1 MIVYYSDVTHK
12 KSNKFYPHKI
22 EIKTI
27 DDLKKAVSF
36 DYTGCEFKEFTRGN
50 ENFLS
55 TDCILLDVD
64 NDDSEAPEDW
74 VTVEMVKEYF
84 SNVEMYIH
92 YSTHHLIEKNGKAA
106 RPKFHLLFPIAKIED
121 GLTFQQLKKK
131 VSNYFPFF
139 DGNAMDNGRFFFGT
153 KPPQVEYIKGSIT
166 LDKFIAWADS
176 DYSSN
181 IEIGEG
187 HRNGYLC
194 SFGARVVKKIGYV
207 DEAYEAILKRNE
219 EVCKPPL
226 EEDEIKN
233 TIWKSLSGFN
243 HKLLKTPG
251 YIPPEEYKEID
262 WKSKLIRNEKT
273 HAIVNCTDNIILIL
287 NNDPLL
293 KNIVY
298 NELANDIEI
307 IGEVAWPN
315 RSRFWRDA
323 DDAQL
328 ICYINNKYTNFSK
341 DNYLNAVTK
350 VVDDRSY
357 HPIKDYFNKL
367 PEWDGVSR
375 VETFLVDY
383 FGAEDTPY
391 SRAIIRKILIAAYT
405 RIYSPGIKFDH
416 ILVLNGPQGVGKST
430 AVAKLGMAWY
440 SDSLNISDMNDKT
453 AAEKLQGYWIL
464 EIGELAGMKKAD
476 IDKVKAFISR
486 QDDKYRASFGRRVN
500 SHPRQCIFFAT
511 TNAEEGFLRDVTGNR
526 RFWPIKT
533 PGTGKKK
540 AWELTADE
548 INQIWA
554 EVKVLASKGEKLYL
568 DNEELSKAAEGAT
581 MEAMEKDDRKGMVSD
596 YLETLLPEDWEKMDL
611 GERRSF
617 LSGDETL
624 VKKVGT
630 IKRTKVSNVE
640 IWAECFGKRP
650 EDLSG
655 QDSFKIAGIMATIP
669 GWRKSEQRIR
679 LKLYGQ
685 QRVYLKD
692 EECDKASK

>member
-22 EIKTI
+22 EVKTI
-27 DDLKKAVSF
+27 EDLKKAVSF

-55 TDCILLDVD
+55 TDCLLLDID
-64 NDDSEAPEDW
+64 NDDSDAPEDW
-74 VTVEMVKEYF
+74 VTIEMVKEYF

-106 RPKFHLLFPIAKIED
+106 RPKFHLLFPIGKIED

-153 KPPQVEYIKGSIT
+153 KPPQVDYIKGSIT

-176 DYSSN
+176 DSN
-181 IEIGEG
+181 PNLEIGEG

-207 DEAYEAILKRNE
+207 DEAYKAILDRNE

-233 TIWKSLSGFN
+233 TIWKSLESFN
-243 HKLLKTPG
+243 KKLLKTPG
-251 YIPPEEYKEID
+251 YIPPDKYKELD
-262 WKSKLIRNEKT
+262 WESKLIRNDKT
-273 HAIVNCTDNIILIL
+273 KAVSNCTNNLILIL
-287 NNDPLL
+287 ENDPLL
-293 KNIVY
+293 RNIVY

-307 IGEVAWPN
+307 VGEIAWPVK
-315 RSRFWRDA
+315 SRFWRDA

-328 ICYINNKYTNFSK
+328 ICYINDKYGNFTK
-341 DNYLNAVTK
+341 ENYVNAVTK

-357 HPIKDYFNKL
+357 HPIKQYLESL
-367 PEWDGVSR
+367 PEWDGTSR
-375 VETFLVDY
+375 VETFLIDY

-391 SRAIIRKILIAAYT
+391 SRAIIKKILVAAYM
-405 RIYSPGIKFDH
+405 RIYHPGIKFDY
-416 ILVLNGPQGVGKST
+416 IMVLNGPQGVGKST
-430 AVAKLGMAWY
+430 AIAKLGMDWY
-440 SDSLNISDMNDKT
+440 SDSLSVSDMNDKT

-511 TNAEEGFLRDVTGNR
+511 TNEQNGYLRDNTGNR

-533 PGTGKKK
+533 PGTGSKK
-540 AWELTADE
+540 AWELTSDE
-548 INQIWA
+548 VKQIWA
-554 EVKVLASKGEKLYL
+554 EVKVLAEKGESLFIDDKLIAEAAEEAAQEAMQHDEREGLVREYL
-568 DNEELSKAAEGAT
+568 D
-581 MEAMEKDDRKGMVSD
+581 
-596 YLETLLPEDWEKMDL
+596 TLLPENWYELDI
-611 GERRSF
+611 GERISF
-617 LSGDETL
+617 LGD
-624 VKKVGT
+624 KKHELHKEGT
-630 IKRTKVSNVE
+630 MRRTFVANIE
-640 IWAECFGKRP
+640 IWTECFGNRKEAFTGNDVGP
-650 EDLSG
+650 
-655 QDSFKIAGIMATIP
+655 IATIMNKMK
-669 GWRKSEQRIR
+669 GWTRTDERKSVPGYGRQRIY
-679 LKLYGQ
+679 K
-685 QRVYLKD
+685 VTK
-692 EECDKASK
+692 

>member
-22 EIKTI
+22 EVKTI
-27 DDLKKAVSF
+27 EDLKKAVSF

-55 TDCILLDVD
+55 TDCLLLDID
-64 NDDSEAPEDW
+64 NDDSDAPEDW
-74 VTVEMVKEYF
+74 VTIEMVKEYF

-106 RPKFHLLFPIAKIED
+106 RPKFHLLFPIGKIED
-121 GLTFQQLKKK
+121 GLAFQQLKKK

-153 KPPQVEYIKGSIT
+153 KPPQVDYIKGSIT

-176 DYSSN
+176 DSN
-181 IEIGEG
+181 PNLEIGEG

-207 DEAYEAILKRNE
+207 DEAYKAILDRNE

-233 TIWKSLSGFN
+233 TIWKSLESFN
-243 HKLLKTPG
+243 KKLLKTPG
-251 YIPPEEYKEID
+251 YIPPDKYKELD
-262 WKSKLIRNEKT
+262 WESKLIRNDKT
-273 HAIVNCTDNIILIL
+273 KAIANCTNNLILIL
-287 NNDPLL
+287 ENDPLL
-293 KNIVY
+293 RNIVY

-307 IGEVAWPN
+307 VGEIAWPVK
-315 RSRFWRDA
+315 SRFWRDA

-328 ICYINNKYTNFSK
+328 ICYINDKYGNFTK
-341 DNYLNAVTK
+341 ENYVNAVTK

-357 HPIKDYFNKL
+357 HPIKQYLESL
-367 PEWDGVSR
+367 PEWDGTSR
-375 VETFLVDY
+375 VETFLIDY

-391 SRAIIRKILIAAYT
+391 SRAIIKKILVAAYM
-405 RIYSPGIKFDH
+405 RIYHPGIKFDY
-416 ILVLNGPQGVGKST
+416 IMVLNGPQGVGKST
-430 AVAKLGMAWY
+430 AIAKLGMDWY
-440 SDSLNISDMNDKT
+440 SDSLSVSDMNDKT

-511 TNAEEGFLRDVTGNR
+511 TNEQNGYLRDNTGNR

-533 PGTGKKK
+533 PGTGSKK
-540 AWELTADE
+540 AWELTSDE
-548 INQIWA
+548 VKQIWA
-554 EVKVLASKGEKLYL
+554 EVKVLAEKGESLFIDDKLIAEAAEEAAQEAMQHDEREGLVREYL
-568 DNEELSKAAEGAT
+568 D
-581 MEAMEKDDRKGMVSD
+581 
-596 YLETLLPEDWEKMDL
+596 TLLPENWYELDI
-611 GERRSF
+611 GERISF
-617 LSGDETL
+617 LGD
-624 VKKVGT
+624 KKHELHKEGT
-630 IKRTKVSNVE
+630 MRRTFVTNIE
-640 IWAECFGKRP
+640 IWTECFGNRKEAFTGNDVGP
-650 EDLSG
+650 
-655 QDSFKIAGIMATIP
+655 IATIMNKMK
-669 GWRKSEQRIR
+669 GWTRTDERKSVPGYGRQRIY
-679 LKLYGQ
+679 K
-685 QRVYLKD
+685 VTK
-692 EECDKASK
+692 

>member
-22 EIKTI
+22 EVKTI
-27 DDLKKAVSF
+27 EDLKKAVSF

-55 TDCILLDVD
+55 TDCLLLDID
-64 NDDSEAPEDW
+64 NDDSDAPEDW
-74 VTVEMVKEYF
+74 VTIEMVKEYF

-106 RPKFHLLFPIAKIED
+106 RPKFHLLFPIGKIED

-153 KPPQVEYIKGSIT
+153 KPPQVDYIKGSIT

-176 DYSSN
+176 DSN
-181 IEIGEG
+181 PNLEIGEG

-207 DEAYEAILKRNE
+207 DEAYKAILDRNE

-233 TIWKSLSGFN
+233 TIWKSLESFN
-243 HKLLKTPG
+243 KKLLKTPG
-251 YIPPEEYKEID
+251 YIPPDKYKELD
-262 WKSKLIRNEKT
+262 WESKLIRNDKT
-273 HAIVNCTDNIILIL
+273 KAISNCTNNLILIL
-287 NNDPLL
+287 ENDHLL
-293 KNIVY
+293 RNIVY

-307 IGEVAWPN
+307 VGEIAWPVK
-315 RSRFWRDA
+315 SRFWRDA

-328 ICYINNKYTNFSK
+328 ICYINDKYGNFTK
-341 DNYLNAVTK
+341 ENYVNAVTK

-357 HPIKDYFNKL
+357 HPIKQYLESL
-367 PEWDGVSR
+367 PEWDGTSR
-375 VETFLVDY
+375 VETFLIDY

-391 SRAIIRKILIAAYT
+391 SRAIIKKILVAAYM
-405 RIYSPGIKFDH
+405 RIYHPGIKFDY
-416 ILVLNGPQGVGKST
+416 IMVLNGPQGVGKST
-430 AVAKLGMAWY
+430 AIAKLGMDWY
-440 SDSLNISDMNDKT
+440 SDSLSVSDMNDKT

-511 TNAEEGFLRDVTGNR
+511 TNEQNGYLRDNTGNR

-533 PGTGKKK
+533 PGTGTKK
-540 AWELTADE
+540 AWELASDE
-548 INQIWA
+548 VKQIWA
-554 EVKVLASKGEKLYL
+554 EVKVLAEKGESLFIDDKLIAEAAEEAAQEAMQHDEREGLVREYL
-568 DNEELSKAAEGAT
+568 D
-581 MEAMEKDDRKGMVSD
+581 
-596 YLETLLPEDWEKMDL
+596 TLLPENWYELDV
-611 GERRSF
+611 GERISF
-617 LSGDETL
+617 LGD
-624 VKKVGT
+624 KKHELHKEGT
-630 IKRTKVSNVE
+630 MRRTFVTNIE
-640 IWAECFGKRP
+640 IWTECFGNRKEAFTGNDVGP
-650 EDLSG
+650 
-655 QDSFKIAGIMATIP
+655 IATIMNKMK
-669 GWRKSEQRIR
+669 GWTRTDERKSVPGYGRQRIY
-679 LKLYGQ
+679 K
-685 QRVYLKD
+685 VTK
-692 EECDKASK
+692 

>member
-22 EIKTI
+22 EVKTI
-27 DDLKKAVSF
+27 EDLKKAVSF

-55 TDCILLDVD
+55 TDCLLLDVD
-64 NDDSEAPEDW
+64 NDDSDAPEDW
-74 VTVEMVKEYF
+74 VTIEMVKEYF

-106 RPKFHLLFPIAKIED
+106 RPKFHLLFPIGKIED

-153 KPPQVEYIKGSIT
+153 KPPQVDYIKGSLTI
-166 LDKFIAWADS
+166 DKFIAWADS
-176 DYSSN
+176 DSN
-181 IEIGEG
+181 PNLEIGEG

-207 DEAYEAILKRNE
+207 DEAYKAILDRNE

-233 TIWKSLSGFN
+233 TIWKSLESFN
-243 HKLLKTPG
+243 KKLLKTPG
-251 YIPPEEYKEID
+251 YIPPDKYKELD
-262 WKSKLIRNEKT
+262 WESKLIRNDKT
-273 HAIVNCTDNIILIL
+273 KAIANCTNNLILIL
-287 NNDPLL
+287 ENDPLL

-307 IGEVAWPN
+307 VGEIAWPVK
-315 RSRFWRDA
+315 SRFWRDA

-328 ICYINNKYTNFSK
+328 ICYINDKYGNFTK
-341 DNYLNAVTK
+341 ENYVNAVTK

-357 HPIKDYFNKL
+357 HPIKQYLESL
-367 PEWDGVSR
+367 PEWDGISR
-375 VETFLVDY
+375 VETFLIDY

-391 SRAIIRKILIAAYT
+391 SRAIIKKILVAAYM
-405 RIYSPGIKFDH
+405 RIYHPGIKFDY
-416 ILVLNGPQGVGKST
+416 IMVLNGPQGVGKST
-430 AVAKLGMAWY
+430 AIAKLGMDWY
-440 SDSLNISDMNDKT
+440 SDSLSVSDMNDKT

-511 TNAEEGFLRDVTGNR
+511 TNEQNGYLRDNTGNR

-533 PGTGKKK
+533 PGTGSKK

-548 INQIWA
+548 VQQIWA
-554 EVKVLASKGEKLYL
+554 EVKVLAEKGESLFIDDKLIAEAAEEAAQEAMQHDEREGLVREYL
-568 DNEELSKAAEGAT
+568 D
-581 MEAMEKDDRKGMVSD
+581 
-596 YLETLLPEDWEKMDL
+596 TLLPENWYEFDI
-611 GERRSF
+611 GERISF
-617 LSGDETL
+617 LGD
-624 VKKVGT
+624 KKHELHKEGT
-630 IKRTKVSNVE
+630 MKRTFVTNIE
-640 IWAECFGKRP
+640 IWAECFGNRKEAFTGNDVGP
-650 EDLSG
+650 
-655 QDSFKIAGIMATIP
+655 IATIMNKMK
-669 GWRKSEQRIR
+669 GWTRTDERKSVPGYGRQRIY
-679 LKLYGQ
+679 K
-685 QRVYLKD
+685 VTK
-692 EECDKASK
+692 

>member
-22 EIKTI
+22 EVKTI
-27 DDLKKAVSF
+27 EDLKKAVSF

-55 TDCILLDVD
+55 TDCLLLDID
-64 NDDSEAPEDW
+64 NDDSDAPEDW
-74 VTVEMVKEYF
+74 VTIEMVKEYF

-106 RPKFHLLFPIAKIED
+106 RPKFHLLFPIGKIED

-153 KPPQVEYIKGSIT
+153 KPPQVDYIKGSIT

-176 DYSSN
+176 DSN
-181 IEIGEG
+181 PNLEIGEG

-207 DEAYEAILKRNE
+207 DEAYKAILDRNE

-233 TIWKSLSGFN
+233 TIWKSLESFN
-243 HKLLKTPG
+243 KKLLKTPG
-251 YIPPEEYKEID
+251 YIPPDKYKELD
-262 WKSKLIRNEKT
+262 WESKLIRNDKT
-273 HAIVNCTDNIILIL
+273 KAVSNCTNNLILIL
-287 NNDPLL
+287 ENDPLL
-293 KNIVY
+293 RNIVY

-307 IGEVAWPN
+307 VGEIAWPVK
-315 RSRFWRDA
+315 SRFWRDA

-328 ICYINNKYTNFSK
+328 ICYINDKYGNFTK
-341 DNYLNAVTK
+341 ENYVNAVTK

-357 HPIKDYFNKL
+357 HPIKQYLESL
-367 PEWDGVSR
+367 PEWDGTSR
-375 VETFLVDY
+375 VETFLIDY

-391 SRAIIRKILIAAYT
+391 SRAIIKKILVAAYM
-405 RIYSPGIKFDH
+405 RIYHPGIKFDY
-416 ILVLNGPQGVGKST
+416 IMVLNGPQGVGKST
-430 AVAKLGMAWY
+430 AIAKLGMDWY
-440 SDSLNISDMNDKT
+440 SDSLSVSDMNDKT

-511 TNAEEGFLRDVTGNR
+511 TNEQNGYLRDNTGNR

-533 PGTGKKK
+533 PGTGSKK
-540 AWELTADE
+540 AWELTSDE
-548 INQIWA
+548 VKQIWA
-554 EVKVLASKGEKLYL
+554 EVKVLAEKGESLFIDDKLIAEAAEEAAQEAMQHDEREGLVREYL
-568 DNEELSKAAEGAT
+568 D
-581 MEAMEKDDRKGMVSD
+581 
-596 YLETLLPEDWEKMDL
+596 TLLPENWYELDI
-611 GERRSF
+611 GERISF
-617 LSGDETL
+617 LG
-624 VKKVGT
+624 VKKHELHKEGT
-630 IKRTKVSNVE
+630 MRRTFVTNIE
-640 IWAECFGKRP
+640 IWTECFGNRKEAFTGNDVGP
-650 EDLSG
+650 
-655 QDSFKIAGIMATIP
+655 IATIMNKMK
-669 GWRKSEQRIR
+669 GWTRTDERKSVPGYGRQRIY
-679 LKLYGQ
+679 K
-685 QRVYLKD
+685 VTK
-692 EECDKASK
+692 

>member
-22 EIKTI
+22 EVKTI
-27 DDLKKAVSF
+27 EDLKKAVSF

-55 TDCILLDVD
+55 TDCLLLDID
-64 NDDSEAPEDW
+64 NDDSDAPEDW
-74 VTVEMVKEYF
+74 VTIEMVKEYF

-106 RPKFHLLFPIAKIED
+106 RPKFHLLFPIGKIED

-153 KPPQVEYIKGSIT
+153 KPPQVDYIKGSIT

-176 DYSSN
+176 DSN
-181 IEIGEG
+181 PNLEIGEG

-207 DEAYEAILKRNE
+207 DEAYKAILDRNE

-233 TIWKSLSGFN
+233 TIWKSLESFN
-243 HKLLKTPG
+243 KKLLKTPG
-251 YIPPEEYKEID
+251 YIPPDKYKELD
-262 WKSKLIRNEKT
+262 WESKLIRNDKT
-273 HAIVNCTDNIILIL
+273 KAISNCTNNLILIL
-287 NNDPLL
+287 ENDPLL
-293 KNIVY
+293 RNIVY

-307 IGEVAWPN
+307 VGEIAWPVK
-315 RSRFWRDA
+315 SRFWRDA

-328 ICYINNKYTNFSK
+328 ICYINDKYGNFTK
-341 DNYLNAVTK
+341 ENYVNAVTK

-357 HPIKDYFNKL
+357 HPIKQYLESL
-367 PEWDGVSR
+367 PEWDGTSR
-375 VETFLVDY
+375 VETFLIDY

-391 SRAIIRKILIAAYT
+391 SRAIIKKILVAAYM
-405 RIYSPGIKFDH
+405 RIYHPGIKFDY
-416 ILVLNGPQGVGKST
+416 IMVLNGPQGVGKST
-430 AVAKLGMAWY
+430 AIAKLGMDWY
-440 SDSLNISDMNDKT
+440 SDSLSVSDMNDKT

-511 TNAEEGFLRDVTGNR
+511 TNEQNGYLRDNTGNR

-533 PGTGKKK
+533 PGTGSKK
-540 AWELTADE
+540 AWELTSDE
-548 INQIWA
+548 VKQIWA
-554 EVKVLASKGEKLYL
+554 EVKVLAEKGESLFIDDKLIAEAAEEAAQEAMQHDEREGLVREYL
-568 DNEELSKAAEGAT
+568 D
-581 MEAMEKDDRKGMVSD
+581 
-596 YLETLLPEDWEKMDL
+596 TLLPENWYELDI
-611 GERRSF
+611 GERISF
-617 LSGDETL
+617 LGD
-624 VKKVGT
+624 KKHEFHKEGT
-630 IKRTKVSNVE
+630 MKRTFVTNIE
-640 IWAECFGKRP
+640 IWTECFGNRKEAFTGNDVGP
-650 EDLSG
+650 
-655 QDSFKIAGIMATIP
+655 IATIMNKMK
-669 GWRKSEQRIR
+669 GWTRTDERKSVPGYGRQRIY
-679 LKLYGQ
+679 K
-685 QRVYLKD
+685 VTK
-692 EECDKASK
+692 

>member
-1 MIVYYSDVTHK
+1 MIVYYSGVTHK

-22 EIKTI
+22 EVKTI
-27 DDLKKAVSF
+27 KDLKKAVSF

-55 TDCILLDVD
+55 TDCLLLDVD
-64 NDDSEAPEDW
+64 NDDSDAPEDW
-74 VTVEMVKEYF
+74 VTIDMVKEYF

-139 DGNAMDNGRFFFGT
+139 DGNAIDNGRFFFGT
-153 KPPQVEYIKGSIT
+153 KPPQVDYIKGSIT

-176 DYSSN
+176 DSN
-181 IEIGEG
+181 PNLEIGEG

-194 SFGARVVKKIGYV
+194 SFGARVVKKIGYI

-233 TIWKSLSGFN
+233 TIWKSLESFN
-243 HKLLKTPG
+243 KKLLKTPG
-251 YIPPEEYKEID
+251 YIPPDQYKELD
-262 WKSKLIRNEKT
+262 WKSKLIRNDKT
-273 HAIVNCTDNIILIL
+273 KAIANCTDNLILIL

-307 IGEVAWPN
+307 IGDVAWPTK
-315 RSRFWRDA
+315 SRFWRDA

-328 ICYINNKYTNFSK
+328 ICYINNKYTNFTK
-341 DNYLNAVTK
+341 ENYLNAVTK

-357 HPIKDYFNKL
+357 HPIKQYLETL
-367 PEWDGVSR
+367 PEWDGIQR
-375 VETFLVDY
+375 VETFLIDY

-391 SRAIIRKILIAAYT
+391 SRAIIKKILVAAYM
-405 RIYSPGIKFDH
+405 RIYHPGIKFDY
-416 ILVLNGPQGVGKST
+416 IMVLNGPQGVGKST
-430 AVAKLGMAWY
+430 AIAKLGMDWY
-440 SDSLNISDMNDKT
+440 SDSLSVSDMNDKT

-511 TNAEEGFLRDVTGNR
+511 TNEQNGYLRDNTGNR

-533 PGTGKKK
+533 PGTGSKK
-540 AWELTADE
+540 AWELTSDE
-548 INQIWA
+548 VKQIWA
-554 EVKVLASKGEKLYL
+554 EVKVLAEKGESLFIDDKLIAEAAEEAAQEAMQHDEREGLVREYL
-568 DNEELSKAAEGAT
+568 D
-581 MEAMEKDDRKGMVSD
+581 
-596 YLETLLPEDWEKMDL
+596 TLLPENWYELDI
-611 GERRSF
+611 GERISF
-617 LSGDETL
+617 LGD
-624 VKKVGT
+624 KKHDLHKEGT
-630 IKRTKVSNVE
+630 MKRTFVTNIE
-640 IWAECFGKRP
+640 IWTECFGNRKEAFTGNDVGP
-650 EDLSG
+650 
-655 QDSFKIAGIMATIP
+655 IATIMNKMK
-669 GWRKSEQRIR
+669 GWTRTDERKSVPGYGRQRIY
-679 LKLYGQ
+679 K
-685 QRVYLKD
+685 VTK
-692 EECDKASK
+692 

>member
-22 EIKTI
+22 EVKTI
-27 DDLKKAVSF
+27 EDLKKAVSF

-55 TDCILLDVD
+55 TDCLLLDID
-64 NDDSEAPEDW
+64 NDDADAPEDW
-74 VTVEMVKEYF
+74 VTIEMVKEYF

-106 RPKFHLLFPIAKIED
+106 RPKFHLLFPIGKIED

-153 KPPQVEYIKGSIT
+153 KPPQVDYIKGSIT

-176 DYSSN
+176 DSN
-181 IEIGEG
+181 PNLEIGEG

-207 DEAYEAILKRNE
+207 DEAYKAILDRNE

-233 TIWKSLSGFN
+233 TIWKSLESFN
-243 HKLLKTPG
+243 KKLLKTPG
-251 YIPPEEYKEID
+251 YIPPDKYKELD
-262 WKSKLIRNEKT
+262 WESKLIRNDKT
-273 HAIVNCTDNIILIL
+273 KAVSNCTNNLILIL
-287 NNDPLL
+287 ENDPLL
-293 KNIVY
+293 RNIVY

-307 IGEVAWPN
+307 VGEIAWPVK
-315 RSRFWRDA
+315 SRFWRDA

-328 ICYINNKYTNFSK
+328 ICYINDKYGNFTK
-341 DNYLNAVTK
+341 ENYVNAVTK

-357 HPIKDYFNKL
+357 HPIKQYLESL
-367 PEWDGVSR
+367 PEWDGTSR
-375 VETFLVDY
+375 VETFLIDY

-391 SRAIIRKILIAAYT
+391 SRAIIKKILVAAYM
-405 RIYSPGIKFDH
+405 RIYHPGIKFDY
-416 ILVLNGPQGVGKST
+416 IMVLNGPQGVGKST
-430 AVAKLGMAWY
+430 AIAKLGMDWY
-440 SDSLNISDMNDKT
+440 SDSLSVSDMNDKT

-511 TNAEEGFLRDVTGNR
+511 TNEQNGYLRDNTGNR

-533 PGTGKKK
+533 PGTGSKK
-540 AWELTADE
+540 AWELTSDE
-548 INQIWA
+548 VKQIWA
-554 EVKVLASKGEKLYL
+554 EVKVLAEKGESLFIDDKLIAEAAEEAAQEAMQHDEREGLVREYL
-568 DNEELSKAAEGAT
+568 D
-581 MEAMEKDDRKGMVSD
+581 
-596 YLETLLPEDWEKMDL
+596 TLLPENWYELDI
-611 GERRSF
+611 GERISF
-617 LSGDETL
+617 LGD
-624 VKKVGT
+624 KKHELHKEGT
-630 IKRTKVSNVE
+630 MRRTFVTNIE
-640 IWAECFGKRP
+640 IWTECFGNRKEAFTGNDVGP
-650 EDLSG
+650 
-655 QDSFKIAGIMATIP
+655 IATIMNKMK
-669 GWRKSEQRIR
+669 GWTRTDERKSVPGYGRQRIY
-679 LKLYGQ
+679 K
-685 QRVYLKD
+685 VTK
-692 EECDKASK
+692 

>member
-22 EIKTI
+22 EVKTI
-27 DDLKKAVSF
+27 EDLKKAVSF

-55 TDCILLDVD
+55 TDCLLLDID
-64 NDDSEAPEDW
+64 NDDSDAPEDW
-74 VTVEMVKEYF
+74 VTIEMVKEYF

-106 RPKFHLLFPIAKIED
+106 RPKFHLLFPIGKIED

-153 KPPQVEYIKGSIT
+153 KPPQVDYIKGSIT

-176 DYSSN
+176 DSN
-181 IEIGEG
+181 PNLEIGEG

-207 DEAYEAILKRNE
+207 DEAYKAILDRNE

-233 TIWKSLSGFN
+233 TIWKSLESFN
-243 HKLLKTPG
+243 KKLLKTPG
-251 YIPPEEYKEID
+251 YIPPDKYKELD
-262 WKSKLIRNEKT
+262 WESKLIRNDKT
-273 HAIVNCTDNIILIL
+273 KAISNCTNNLILIL
-287 NNDPLL
+287 ENDPLL
-293 KNIVY
+293 RNIVY

-307 IGEVAWPN
+307 VGEIAWPVK
-315 RSRFWRDA
+315 SRFWRDA

-328 ICYINNKYTNFSK
+328 ICYINDKYGNFTK
-341 DNYLNAVTK
+341 ENYVNAVTK

-357 HPIKDYFNKL
+357 HPIKQYLESL
-367 PEWDGVSR
+367 PEWDGTSR
-375 VETFLVDY
+375 VETFLIDY

-391 SRAIIRKILIAAYT
+391 SRAIIKKILVAAYM
-405 RIYSPGIKFDH
+405 RIYHPGIKFDY
-416 ILVLNGPQGVGKST
+416 IMVLNGPQGVGKST
-430 AVAKLGMAWY
+430 AIAKLGMDWY
-440 SDSLNISDMNDKT
+440 SDSLSVSDMNDKT

-511 TNAEEGFLRDVTGNR
+511 TNEQNGYLRDNTGNR

-533 PGTGKKK
+533 PGSGSKK
-540 AWELTADE
+540 AWELTDDE
-548 INQIWA
+548 VKQIWA
-554 EVKVLASKGEKLYL
+554 EVKVIADKGENLYIDDELIASAAEEAAQEAMQHDEREGLVREYL
-568 DNEELSKAAEGAT
+568 D
-581 MEAMEKDDRKGMVSD
+581 
-596 YLETLLPEDWEKMDL
+596 TLLPENWYELDI
-611 GERRSF
+611 GERISF
-617 LSGDETL
+617 LGD
-624 VKKVGT
+624 KKHELHKEGT
-630 IKRTKVSNVE
+630 MKREFVTNIE
-640 IWAECFGKRP
+640 IWTECFGNRKEAFTGNDVGP
-650 EDLSG
+650 
-655 QDSFKIAGIMATIP
+655 ITAIMNKMKGWTRTDDRKVVP
-669 GWRKSEQRIR
+669 GYGRQRIY
-679 LKLYGQ
+679 K
-685 QRVYLKD
+685 VTK
-692 EECDKASK
+692 

>member
-22 EIKTI
+22 EVKTI
-27 DDLKKAVSF
+27 EDLKKAVSF

-55 TDCILLDVD
+55 TDCLLLDID
-64 NDDSEAPEDW
+64 NDDSDAPEDW
-74 VTVEMVKEYF
+74 VTIEMVKEYF

-106 RPKFHLLFPIAKIED
+106 RPKFHLLFPIGKIED

-153 KPPQVEYIKGSIT
+153 KPPQVDYIKGSIT

-176 DYSSN
+176 DSN
-181 IEIGEG
+181 PNLEIGEG

-194 SFGARVVKKIGYV
+194 SFGARVVKKIGYI
-207 DEAYEAILKRNE
+207 DEAYKAILDRNE

-233 TIWKSLSGFN
+233 TIWKSLESFN
-243 HKLLKTPG
+243 KKLLKTPG
-251 YIPPEEYKEID
+251 YIPPDKYKELD
-262 WKSKLIRNEKT
+262 WESKLIRNDKT
-273 HAIVNCTDNIILIL
+273 KAVSNCTNNLILIL
-287 NNDPLL
+287 ENDPLL
-293 KNIVY
+293 RNIVY

-307 IGEVAWPN
+307 VGEIAWPVK
-315 RSRFWRDA
+315 SRFWRDA

-328 ICYINNKYTNFSK
+328 ICYINDKYGNFTK
-341 DNYLNAVTK
+341 ENYVNAVTK

-357 HPIKDYFNKL
+357 HPIKQYLESL
-367 PEWDGVSR
+367 PEWDGTSR
-375 VETFLVDY
+375 VETFLIDY

-391 SRAIIRKILIAAYT
+391 SRAIIKKILVAAYM
-405 RIYSPGIKFDH
+405 RIYHPGIKFDY
-416 ILVLNGPQGVGKST
+416 IMVLNGPQGVGKST
-430 AVAKLGMAWY
+430 AIAKLGMDWY
-440 SDSLNISDMNDKT
+440 SDSLSVSDMNDKT

-511 TNAEEGFLRDVTGNR
+511 TNEQNGYLRDNTGNR

-533 PGTGKKK
+533 PGTGSKK
-540 AWELTADE
+540 AWELTSDE
-548 INQIWA
+548 VKQIWA
-554 EVKVLASKGEKLYL
+554 EVKVLAEKGESLFIDDKLIAEAAEEAAQEAMQHDEREGLVREYL
-568 DNEELSKAAEGAT
+568 D
-581 MEAMEKDDRKGMVSD
+581 
-596 YLETLLPEDWEKMDL
+596 TLLPENWYELDI
-611 GERRSF
+611 GERISF
-617 LSGDETL
+617 LGD
-624 VKKVGT
+624 KKHELHKEGT
-630 IKRTKVSNVE
+630 MRRTFVTNIE
-640 IWAECFGKRP
+640 IWTECFGNRKEAFTGNDVGP
-650 EDLSG
+650 
-655 QDSFKIAGIMATIP
+655 IATIMNKMK
-669 GWRKSEQRIR
+669 GWTRTDERKSVPGYGRQRIY
-679 LKLYGQ
+679 K
-685 QRVYLKD
+685 VTK
-692 EECDKASK
+692 

>member
-22 EIKTI
+22 EVKTI
-27 DDLKKAVSF
+27 EDLKKAVSF

-55 TDCILLDVD
+55 TDCLLLDID
-64 NDDSEAPEDW
+64 NDDSDAPEDW
-74 VTVEMVKEYF
+74 VTIEMVKEYF

-106 RPKFHLLFPIAKIED
+106 RPKFHLLFPIGKIED

-153 KPPQVEYIKGSIT
+153 KPPQVDYIKGSIT

-176 DYSSN
+176 DSN
-181 IEIGEG
+181 PNLEIGEG

-207 DEAYEAILKRNE
+207 DEAYKAILDRNE

-233 TIWKSLSGFN
+233 TIWKSLESFN
-243 HKLLKTPG
+243 KKLLKTPG
-251 YIPPEEYKEID
+251 YIPPDKYKELD
-262 WKSKLIRNEKT
+262 WESKLIRNDKT
-273 HAIVNCTDNIILIL
+273 KAVSNCTNNLILIL
-287 NNDPLL
+287 ENDPLL
-293 KNIVY
+293 RNIVY

-307 IGEVAWPN
+307 VGEIAWPVK
-315 RSRFWRDA
+315 SRFWRDA

-328 ICYINNKYTNFSK
+328 ICYINDKYGNFTK
-341 DNYLNAVTK
+341 ENYVNAVTK

-357 HPIKDYFNKL
+357 HPIKQYLESL
-367 PEWDGVSR
+367 PEWDGTSR
-375 VETFLVDY
+375 VETFLIDY

-391 SRAIIRKILIAAYT
+391 SRAIIKKILVAAYM
-405 RIYSPGIKFDH
+405 RIYHPGIKFDY
-416 ILVLNGPQGVGKST
+416 IMVLNGPQGVGKST
-430 AVAKLGMAWY
+430 AIAKLGMDWY
-440 SDSLNISDMNDKT
+440 SDSLSVSDMNDKT

-511 TNAEEGFLRDVTGNR
+511 TNEQNGYLRDNTGNR

-533 PGTGKKK
+533 PGTGSKK
-540 AWELTADE
+540 AWELTSDE
-548 INQIWA
+548 VKQIWA
-554 EVKVLASKGEKLYL
+554 EVKVLAEKGESLFIDDKLIAEAAEEAAQEAMQHDEREGLVREYL
-568 DNEELSKAAEGAT
+568 D
-581 MEAMEKDDRKGMVSD
+581 
-596 YLETLLPEDWEKMDL
+596 TLLPENWYELDI
-611 GERRSF
+611 GERISF
-617 LSGDETL
+617 LGD
-624 VKKVGT
+624 KKHELHKEGT
-630 IKRTKVSNVE
+630 TRRTFVTNIE
-640 IWAECFGKRP
+640 IWTECFGNRKEAFTGNDVGP
-650 EDLSG
+650 
-655 QDSFKIAGIMATIP
+655 IATIMNKMK
-669 GWRKSEQRIR
+669 GWTRTDERKSVPGYGRQRIY
-679 LKLYGQ
+679 K
-685 QRVYLKD
+685 VTK
-692 EECDKASK
+692 

>member
-22 EIKTI
+22 EVKTI
-27 DDLKKAVSF
+27 EDLKKAVSF

-55 TDCILLDVD
+55 TDCLLLDID
-64 NDDSEAPEDW
+64 NDDSDAPEDW
-74 VTVEMVKEYF
+74 VTIEMVKEYF

-106 RPKFHLLFPIAKIED
+106 RPKFHLLFPIGKIED

-153 KPPQVEYIKGSIT
+153 KPPQVDYIKGSIT

-176 DYSSN
+176 DSN
-181 IEIGEG
+181 PNLEIGEG

-207 DEAYEAILKRNE
+207 DEAYKAILDRNE

-226 EEDEIKN
+226 EEDEIKK
-233 TIWKSLSGFN
+233 TIWKSLESFN
-243 HKLLKTPG
+243 KKLLKTPG
-251 YIPPEEYKEID
+251 YIPPDKYKELD
-262 WKSKLIRNEKT
+262 WESKLIRNDKT
-273 HAIVNCTDNIILIL
+273 KAVSNCTNNLILIL
-287 NNDPLL
+287 ENDPLL
-293 KNIVY
+293 RNIVY

-307 IGEVAWPN
+307 VGEIAWPVK
-315 RSRFWRDA
+315 SRFWRDA

-328 ICYINNKYTNFSK
+328 ICYINDKYGNFTK
-341 DNYLNAVTK
+341 ENYVNAVTK

-357 HPIKDYFNKL
+357 HPIKQYLESL
-367 PEWDGVSR
+367 PEWDGTSR
-375 VETFLVDY
+375 VETFLIDY

-391 SRAIIRKILIAAYT
+391 SRAIIKKILVAAYM
-405 RIYSPGIKFDH
+405 RIYHPGIKFDY
-416 ILVLNGPQGVGKST
+416 IMVLNGPQGVGKST
-430 AVAKLGMAWY
+430 AIAKLGMDWY
-440 SDSLNISDMNDKT
+440 SDSLSVSDMNDKT

-511 TNAEEGFLRDVTGNR
+511 TNEQNGYLRDNTGNR

-533 PGTGKKK
+533 PGTGSKK
-540 AWELTADE
+540 AWELTSDE
-548 INQIWA
+548 VKQIWA
-554 EVKVLASKGEKLYL
+554 EVKVLAEKGESLFIDDKLIAEAAEEAAQEAMQHDEREGLVREYL
-568 DNEELSKAAEGAT
+568 D
-581 MEAMEKDDRKGMVSD
+581 
-596 YLETLLPEDWEKMDL
+596 TLLPENWYELDI
-611 GERRSF
+611 GERISF
-617 LSGDETL
+617 LGD
-624 VKKVGT
+624 KKHELHKEGT
-630 IKRTKVSNVE
+630 MRRTFVTNIE
-640 IWAECFGKRP
+640 IWTECFGNRKEAFTGNDVGP
-650 EDLSG
+650 
-655 QDSFKIAGIMATIP
+655 IATIMNKMK
-669 GWRKSEQRIR
+669 GWTRTDERKSVPGYGRQRIY
-679 LKLYGQ
+679 K
-685 QRVYLKD
+685 VTK
-692 EECDKASK
+692 

>member
-22 EIKTI
+22 EVKTI
-27 DDLKKAVSF
+27 EDLKKAVSF

-55 TDCILLDVD
+55 TDCLLLDID
-64 NDDSEAPEDW
+64 NDDSDAPEDW
-74 VTVEMVKEYF
+74 VTIEMVKEYF

-106 RPKFHLLFPIAKIED
+106 RPKFHLLFPIGKIED

-153 KPPQVEYIKGSIT
+153 KPPQVDYIKGSIT

-176 DYSSN
+176 DSN
-181 IEIGEG
+181 PNLEIGEG

-207 DEAYEAILKRNE
+207 DEAYKAILDRNE

-233 TIWKSLSGFN
+233 TIWKSLESFN
-243 HKLLKTPG
+243 KKLLKTPG
-251 YIPPEEYKEID
+251 YIPPDKYKELD
-262 WKSKLIRNEKT
+262 WESKLIRNDKT
-273 HAIVNCTDNIILIL
+273 KAISNCTNNLILIL
-287 NNDPLL
+287 ENDPLL
-293 KNIVY
+293 RNIVY

-307 IGEVAWPN
+307 VGEIAWPVK
-315 RSRFWRDA
+315 SRFWRDA

-328 ICYINNKYTNFSK
+328 ICYINDKYGNFTK
-341 DNYLNAVTK
+341 ENYVNAVTK

-357 HPIKDYFNKL
+357 HPIKQYLESL
-367 PEWDGVSR
+367 PEWDGTSR
-375 VETFLVDY
+375 VETFLIDY

-391 SRAIIRKILIAAYT
+391 SRAIIKKILVAAYM
-405 RIYSPGIKFDH
+405 RIYHPGIKFDY
-416 ILVLNGPQGVGKST
+416 IMVLNGPQGVGKST
-430 AVAKLGMAWY
+430 AIAKLGMDWY
-440 SDSLNISDMNDKT
+440 SDSLSVSDMNDKT

-500 SHPRQCIFFAT
+500 SHPRQSIFFAT
-511 TNAEEGFLRDVTGNR
+511 TNEQNGYLRDNTGNR

-533 PGTGKKK
+533 PGTGSKK
-540 AWELTADE
+540 AWELTSDE
-548 INQIWA
+548 VKQIWA
-554 EVKVLASKGEKLYL
+554 EVKVLAEKGESLFIDDKLIAEAAEEAAQEAMQHDEREGLVREYL
-568 DNEELSKAAEGAT
+568 D
-581 MEAMEKDDRKGMVSD
+581 
-596 YLETLLPEDWEKMDL
+596 TLLPENWYELDI
-611 GERRSF
+611 GERISF
-617 LSGDETL
+617 LGD
-624 VKKVGT
+624 KKHEFHKEGT
-630 IKRTKVSNVE
+630 MKRTFVTNIE
-640 IWAECFGKRP
+640 IWTECFGNRKEAFTGNDVGP
-650 EDLSG
+650 
-655 QDSFKIAGIMATIP
+655 IATIMNKMK
-669 GWRKSEQRIR
+669 GWTRTDERKSVPGYGRQRIY
-679 LKLYGQ
+679 K
-685 QRVYLKD
+685 VTK
-692 EECDKASK
+692 

>member
-22 EIKTI
+22 EVKTI
-27 DDLKKAVSF
+27 EDLKKAVSF

-55 TDCILLDVD
+55 TDCLLLDID
-64 NDDSEAPEDW
+64 NDDSDAPEDW
-74 VTVEMVKEYF
+74 VTIEMVKEYF

-106 RPKFHLLFPIAKIED
+106 RPKFHLLFPIGKIED

-153 KPPQVEYIKGSIT
+153 KPPQVDYIKGSIT

-176 DYSSN
+176 DSN
-181 IEIGEG
+181 PNLEIGEG

-207 DEAYEAILKRNE
+207 DEAYKAILDRNE

-226 EEDEIKN
+226 EEDEIKS
-233 TIWKSLSGFN
+233 TIWKSLESFYK
-243 HKLLKTPG
+243 KLLKTPG
-251 YIPPEEYKEID
+251 YIPPDKYKELD
-262 WKSKLIRNEKT
+262 WESKFIRNDKT
-273 HAIVNCTDNIILIL
+273 KAIANCTNNLILIL
-287 NNDPLL
+287 ENDPLL
-293 KNIVY
+293 RNIVY

-307 IGEVAWPN
+307 VGEIAWPVK
-315 RSRFWRDA
+315 SRFWRDA

-328 ICYINNKYTNFSK
+328 ICYINDKYGNFTK
-341 DNYLNAVTK
+341 ENYVNAVTK

-357 HPIKDYFNKL
+357 HPIKQYLESL
-367 PEWDGVSR
+367 PEWDGTSR
-375 VETFLVDY
+375 VETFLIDY

-391 SRAIIRKILIAAYT
+391 SRAIIKKILVAAYM
-405 RIYSPGIKFDH
+405 RIYHPGIKFDY
-416 ILVLNGPQGVGKST
+416 IMVLNGPQGVGKST
-430 AVAKLGMAWY
+430 AIAKLGMDWY
-440 SDSLNISDMNDKT
+440 SDSLSVSDMNDKT

-511 TNAEEGFLRDVTGNR
+511 TNEQNGYLRDNTGNR

-533 PGTGKKK
+533 PGTGSKK
-540 AWELTADE
+540 AWELTSDE
-548 INQIWA
+548 VKQIWA
-554 EVKVLASKGEKLYL
+554 EVKVLAEKGESLFIDDKLIAEAAEEAAQEAMQHDEREGLVREYL
-568 DNEELSKAAEGAT
+568 D
-581 MEAMEKDDRKGMVSD
+581 
-596 YLETLLPEDWEKMDL
+596 TLLPENWYELDI
-611 GERRSF
+611 GERISF
-617 LSGDETL
+617 LGD
-624 VKKVGT
+624 KKHELHKEGT
-630 IKRTKVSNVE
+630 MRRTFVTNIE
-640 IWAECFGKRP
+640 IWTECFGNRKEAFTGNDVGP
-650 EDLSG
+650 
-655 QDSFKIAGIMATIP
+655 IATIMNKMK
-669 GWRKSEQRIR
+669 GWTRTDERKSVPGYGRQRIY
-679 LKLYGQ
+679 K
-685 QRVYLKD
+685 VTK
-692 EECDKASK
+692 

>member
-22 EIKTI
+22 EVKTI
-27 DDLKKAVSF
+27 EDLKKAVSF

-55 TDCILLDVD
+55 TDCLLLDVD
-64 NDDSEAPEDW
+64 NDDSDAPEDW

-84 SNVEMYIH
+84 SNVEVYIH

-106 RPKFHLLFPIAKIED
+106 RPKFHLLFPIGKIED

-153 KPPQVEYIKGSIT
+153 KPPQVDYIKGSIT

-176 DYSSN
+176 DSN
-181 IEIGEG
+181 PNLEIGEG

-207 DEAYEAILKRNE
+207 DEAYKAILDRNE

-233 TIWKSLSGFN
+233 TIWKSLESFN
-243 HKLLKTPG
+243 KKLLKTPG
-251 YIPPEEYKEID
+251 YIPPDKYKELD
-262 WKSKLIRNEKT
+262 WESKLIRNDKT
-273 HAIVNCTDNIILIL
+273 KAISNCTNNLILIL
-287 NNDPLL
+287 ENDPLL
-293 KNIVY
+293 RNIVY

-307 IGEVAWPN
+307 VGEIAWPVK
-315 RSRFWRDA
+315 SRFWRDA

-328 ICYINNKYTNFSK
+328 ICYINDKYGNFTK
-341 DNYLNAVTK
+341 ENYVNAVTK

-357 HPIKDYFNKL
+357 HPIKQYLESL
-367 PEWDGVSR
+367 PEWDGTSR
-375 VETFLVDY
+375 VETFLIDY

-391 SRAIIRKILIAAYT
+391 SRAIIKKILVAAYM
-405 RIYSPGIKFDH
+405 RIYHPGIKFDY
-416 ILVLNGPQGVGKST
+416 IMVLNGPQGVGKST
-430 AVAKLGMAWY
+430 AIAKLGMDWY

-464 EIGELAGMKKAD
+464 EIGELAGMKRAD

-511 TNAEEGFLRDVTGNR
+511 TNEQNGYFRDKTGNR

-533 PGTGKKK
+533 PGTGSKK
-540 AWELTADE
+540 AWELTSDE
-548 INQIWA
+548 VKQIWA
-554 EVKVLASKGEKLYL
+554 EVKVLAEKGESLFIDDKLIAEAAEEAAQEAMQHDEREGLVREYL
-568 DNEELSKAAEGAT
+568 D
-581 MEAMEKDDRKGMVSD
+581 
-596 YLETLLPEDWEKMDL
+596 TLLPENWYELDI
-611 GERRSF
+611 GERISF
-617 LSGDETL
+617 LGD
-624 VKKVGT
+624 KKHELHKEGT
-630 IKRTKVSNVE
+630 MRRTFVTNIE
-640 IWAECFGKRP
+640 IWTECFGNRKEAFTGNDVGP
-650 EDLSG
+650 
-655 QDSFKIAGIMATIP
+655 IATIMNKMK
-669 GWRKSEQRIR
+669 GWTRTDERKSVPGYGRQRIY
-679 LKLYGQ
+679 K
-685 QRVYLKD
+685 VTK
-692 EECDKASK
+692 

>member
-22 EIKTI
+22 EVKTI
-27 DDLKKAVSF
+27 EDLKKAVSF

-55 TDCILLDVD
+55 TDCLLLDID
-64 NDDSEAPEDW
+64 NDDSDAPEDW
-74 VTVEMVKEYF
+74 VTIEMVKEYF

-153 KPPQVEYIKGSIT
+153 KPPQVDYIKGSIT

-176 DYSSN
+176 DSN
-181 IEIGEG
+181 PNLEIGEG

-207 DEAYEAILKRNE
+207 DEAYKAILDRNE

-233 TIWKSLSGFN
+233 TIWKSLESFN
-243 HKLLKTPG
+243 KKLLKTPG
-251 YIPPEEYKEID
+251 YIPPDKYKELD
-262 WKSKLIRNEKT
+262 WESKLIRNDKT
-273 HAIVNCTDNIILIL
+273 KAISNCTNNLILIL
-287 NNDPLL
+287 ENDPLL
-293 KNIVY
+293 RNIVY

-307 IGEVAWPN
+307 VGEIAWPVK
-315 RSRFWRDA
+315 SRFWRDA

-328 ICYINNKYTNFSK
+328 ICYINDKYGNFTK
-341 DNYLNAVTK
+341 ENYVNAVTK

-357 HPIKDYFNKL
+357 HPIKQYLESL
-367 PEWDGVSR
+367 PEWDGTSR
-375 VETFLVDY
+375 VETFLIDY

-391 SRAIIRKILIAAYT
+391 SRAIIKKILVAAYM
-405 RIYSPGIKFDH
+405 RIYHPGIKFDY
-416 ILVLNGPQGVGKST
+416 IMVLNGPQGVGKST
-430 AVAKLGMAWY
+430 AIAKLGMDWY
-440 SDSLNISDMNDKT
+440 SDSLSVSDMNDKT

-511 TNAEEGFLRDVTGNR
+511 TNEQNGYLRDNTGNR

-533 PGTGKKK
+533 PGTGSKK
-540 AWELTADE
+540 AWELTSDE
-548 INQIWA
+548 VKQIWA
-554 EVKVLASKGEKLYL
+554 EVKVLAEKGESLFIDDKLIAEAAEEAAQEAMQHDEREGLVREYL
-568 DNEELSKAAEGAT
+568 D
-581 MEAMEKDDRKGMVSD
+581 
-596 YLETLLPEDWEKMDL
+596 TLLPENWYELDI
-611 GERRSF
+611 GERISF
-617 LSGDETL
+617 LGD
-624 VKKVGT
+624 KKHELHKEGT
-630 IKRTKVSNVE
+630 MRRTFVTNIE
-640 IWAECFGKRP
+640 IWTECFGNRKEAFTGNDVGP
-650 EDLSG
+650 
-655 QDSFKIAGIMATIP
+655 IATIMNKMK
-669 GWRKSEQRIR
+669 GWTRTDERKSVPGYGRQRIY
-679 LKLYGQ
+679 K
-685 QRVYLKD
+685 VTK
-692 EECDKASK
+692 

>member
-22 EIKTI
+22 EVKTI
-27 DDLKKAVSF
+27 EDLKKAVSF

-50 ENFLS
+50 GNFLS
-55 TDCILLDVD
+55 TDCLLLDID
-64 NDDSEAPEDW
+64 NDDSDAPEDW
-74 VTVEMVKEYF
+74 VTIEMVKEYF

-106 RPKFHLLFPIAKIED
+106 RPKFHLLFPIGKIED

-153 KPPQVEYIKGSIT
+153 KPPQVDYIKGSIT

-176 DYSSN
+176 DSN
-181 IEIGEG
+181 PNLEIGEG

-207 DEAYEAILKRNE
+207 DEAYKAILNRNE

-233 TIWKSLSGFN
+233 TIWKSLESFN
-243 HKLLKTPG
+243 KKLLKTPG
-251 YIPPEEYKEID
+251 YIPPDKYKELD
-262 WKSKLIRNEKT
+262 WESKLIRNDKT
-273 HAIVNCTDNIILIL
+273 KAVSNCTNNLILIL
-287 NNDPLL
+287 ENDPLL
-293 KNIVY
+293 RNIVY

-307 IGEVAWPN
+307 VGEIAWPVK
-315 RSRFWRDA
+315 SRFWRDA

-328 ICYINNKYTNFSK
+328 ICYINDKYGNFTK
-341 DNYLNAVTK
+341 ENYVNAVTK

-357 HPIKDYFNKL
+357 HPIKQYLESL
-367 PEWDGVSR
+367 PEWDGTSR
-375 VETFLVDY
+375 VETFLIDY

-391 SRAIIRKILIAAYT
+391 SRAIIKKILVAAYM
-405 RIYSPGIKFDH
+405 RIYHPGIKFDY
-416 ILVLNGPQGVGKST
+416 IMVLNGPQGVGKST
-430 AVAKLGMAWY
+430 AIAKLGMDWY
-440 SDSLNISDMNDKT
+440 SDSLSVSDMNDKT

-511 TNAEEGFLRDVTGNR
+511 TNEQNGYLRDNTGNR

-533 PGTGKKK
+533 PGTGSKK
-540 AWELTADE
+540 AWELTSDE
-548 INQIWA
+548 VKQIWA
-554 EVKVLASKGEKLYL
+554 EVKVLAEKGESLFIDDKLIAEAAEEAAQEAMQHDEREGLVREYL
-568 DNEELSKAAEGAT
+568 D
-581 MEAMEKDDRKGMVSD
+581 
-596 YLETLLPEDWEKMDL
+596 TLLPENWYELDI
-611 GERRSF
+611 GERISF
-617 LSGDETL
+617 LGD
-624 VKKVGT
+624 KKHELHKEGT
-630 IKRTKVSNVE
+630 MRRTFVTNIE
-640 IWAECFGKRP
+640 IWTECFGNRKEAFTGNDVGP
-650 EDLSG
+650 
-655 QDSFKIAGIMATIP
+655 IATIMNKMK
-669 GWRKSEQRIR
+669 GWTRTDERKSVPGYGRQRIY
-679 LKLYGQ
+679 K
-685 QRVYLKD
+685 VTK
-692 EECDKASK
+692 

>member
-22 EIKTI
+22 EVKTI
-27 DDLKKAVSF
+27 EDLKKAVSF

-55 TDCILLDVD
+55 TDCLLLDID
-64 NDDSEAPEDW
+64 NDDSDAPEDW
-74 VTVEMVKEYF
+74 VTIEMVKEYF

-106 RPKFHLLFPIAKIED
+106 RPKFHLLFPIGKIED

-153 KPPQVEYIKGSIT
+153 KPPQVDYIKGSIT

-176 DYSSN
+176 DSN
-181 IEIGEG
+181 PNLEIGEG

-207 DEAYEAILKRNE
+207 DEAYKAILDRNE

-233 TIWKSLSGFN
+233 TIWKSLESFN
-243 HKLLKTPG
+243 KKLLKTPG
-251 YIPPEEYKEID
+251 YIPPDKYKELD
-262 WKSKLIRNEKT
+262 WESKLIRNDKT
-273 HAIVNCTDNIILIL
+273 KAVSNCTNNLILIL
-287 NNDPLL
+287 ENDPLL
-293 KNIVY
+293 RNIVY

-307 IGEVAWPN
+307 VGEIAWPVK
-315 RSRFWRDA
+315 SRFWRDA

-328 ICYINNKYTNFSK
+328 ICYINDKYGNFTK
-341 DNYLNAVTK
+341 ENYVNAVTK

-357 HPIKDYFNKL
+357 HPIKQYLESL
-367 PEWDGVSR
+367 PEWDGTSR
-375 VETFLVDY
+375 VETFLIDY

-391 SRAIIRKILIAAYT
+391 SRAIIKKILVAAYM
-405 RIYSPGIKFDH
+405 RIYHPGIKFDY
-416 ILVLNGPQGVGKST
+416 IMVLNGPQGVGKST
-430 AVAKLGMAWY
+430 AIAKLGMDWY
-440 SDSLNISDMNDKT
+440 SDSLSVSDMNDKT

-511 TNAEEGFLRDVTGNR
+511 TNEQNGYLRDNTGNR

-533 PGTGKKK
+533 PGTGSKK
-540 AWELTADE
+540 AWELTSDE
-548 INQIWA
+548 VKQIWA
-554 EVKVLASKGEKLYL
+554 EVKVLAEKGESLFIDDKLIAEAAEEAAQEAMQHDEREGLVREYL
-568 DNEELSKAAEGAT
+568 D
-581 MEAMEKDDRKGMVSD
+581 
-596 YLETLLPEDWEKMDL
+596 TLLPENWYELDI
-611 GERRSF
+611 GERISF
-617 LSGDETL
+617 LGD
-624 VKKVGT
+624 KKHELHKEGT
-630 IKRTKVSNVE
+630 MRRTFVTNIE
-640 IWAECFGKRP
+640 IWTECFGNRKEAFTGNDVGP
-650 EDLSG
+650 
-655 QDSFKIAGIMATIP
+655 IATIMNKMK
-669 GWRKSEQRIR
+669 GWTRTDERKSVPGYGRQRIY
-679 LKLYGQ
+679 K
-685 QRVYLKD
+685 VTK
-692 EECDKASK
+692 

>member
-22 EIKTI
+22 EVKTI
-27 DDLKKAVSF
+27 EDLKKAVSF

-55 TDCILLDVD
+55 TDCLLLDID
-64 NDDSEAPEDW
+64 NDDSDAPEDW
-74 VTVEMVKEYF
+74 VTIEMVKEYF

-153 KPPQVEYIKGSIT
+153 KPPQVDYIKGSIT

-176 DYSSN
+176 DFN
-181 IEIGEG
+181 PNLEIGEG

-194 SFGARVVKKIGYV
+194 SYGARVVKKIGYV

-226 EEDEIKN
+226 EEDEIKS
-233 TIWKSLSGFN
+233 TIWKSLESFN
-243 HKLLKTPG
+243 KKLLKTPG
-251 YIPPEEYKEID
+251 YIPPEEYKELD
-262 WKSKLIRNEKT
+262 WKSKLIRTDKT
-273 HAIVNCTDNIILIL
+273 KAIANCTNNLILIL
-287 NNDPLL
+287 ENDPLL

-307 IGEVAWPN
+307 VGEIAWPVK
-315 RSRFWRDA
+315 SRFWRDA

-328 ICYINNKYTNFSK
+328 ICYINDKYGNFTK
-341 DNYLNAVTK
+341 ENYVNAVTK

-357 HPIKDYFNKL
+357 HPIKQYLESL
-367 PEWDGVSR
+367 PEWDGTSR
-375 VETFLVDY
+375 VETFLIDY

-391 SRAIIRKILIAAYT
+391 SRAIIKKILVAAYM
-405 RIYSPGIKFDH
+405 RIYHPGIKFDY
-416 ILVLNGPQGVGKST
+416 IMVLNGPQGVGKST
-430 AVAKLGMAWY
+430 AIAKLGMDWY
-440 SDSLNISDMNDKT
+440 SDSLSVSDMNDKT

-511 TNAEEGFLRDVTGNR
+511 TNEQNGYLRDNTGNR

-533 PGTGKKK
+533 PGTGSKK
-540 AWELTADE
+540 AWELTSDE
-548 INQIWA
+548 VKQIWA
-554 EVKVLASKGEKLYL
+554 EVKVLAEKGESLFIDDKLIAEAAEEAAQEAMQHDEREGLVREYL
-568 DNEELSKAAEGAT
+568 D
-581 MEAMEKDDRKGMVSD
+581 
-596 YLETLLPEDWEKMDL
+596 TLLPENWYELDI
-611 GERRSF
+611 GERVSF
-617 LSGDETL
+617 LGD
-624 VKKVGT
+624 KKHELHKEGT
-630 IKRTKVSNVE
+630 MKRTFVTNIE
-640 IWAECFGKRP
+640 IWTECFGNRKEAFTGNDVGP
-650 EDLSG
+650 
-655 QDSFKIAGIMATIP
+655 IATIMNKMK
-669 GWRKSEQRIR
+669 GWTRTDERKSVPGYGRQRIY
-679 LKLYGQ
+679 K
-685 QRVYLKD
+685 VT
-692 EECDKASK
+692 E

>member
-22 EIKTI
+22 EVKTI
-27 DDLKKAVSF
+27 EDLKKAVSF

-55 TDCILLDVD
+55 TDCLLLDVD
-64 NDDSEAPEDW
+64 NDDSDAPEDW

-106 RPKFHLLFPIAKIED
+106 RPKFHLLFPIGKIED

-153 KPPQVEYIKGSIT
+153 KPPQVDYIKGSIT

-176 DYSSN
+176 DYN
-181 IEIGEG
+181 PNLEIGEG

-207 DEAYEAILKRNE
+207 DEAYKAILDRNE

-233 TIWKSLSGFN
+233 TIWKSLESFN
-243 HKLLKTPG
+243 KKLLKTPG
-251 YIPPEEYKEID
+251 YIPPDKYKELD
-262 WKSKLIRNEKT
+262 WESKLIRNDKT
-273 HAIVNCTDNIILIL
+273 KAISNCTNNLILIL
-287 NNDPLL
+287 ENDPLL
-293 KNIVY
+293 RNIVY

-307 IGEVAWPN
+307 VGEIAWPVK
-315 RSRFWRDA
+315 SRFWRDA

-328 ICYINNKYTNFSK
+328 ICYINDKYGNFTK
-341 DNYLNAVTK
+341 ENYVNAVTK

-357 HPIKDYFNKL
+357 HPIKQYLESL
-367 PEWDGVSR
+367 PEWDGTSR
-375 VETFLVDY
+375 VETFLIDY

-391 SRAIIRKILIAAYT
+391 SRAIIKKILVAAYM
-405 RIYSPGIKFDH
+405 RIYHPGIKFDY
-416 ILVLNGPQGVGKST
+416 IMVLNGPQGVGKST
-430 AVAKLGMAWY
+430 AIAKLGMDWY
-440 SDSLNISDMNDKT
+440 SDSLSVSDMNDKT

-511 TNAEEGFLRDVTGNR
+511 TNEQNGYLRDNTGNR

-533 PGTGKKK
+533 PGTGSKK
-540 AWELTADE
+540 AWELTSDE
-548 INQIWA
+548 VKQIWA
-554 EVKVLASKGEKLYL
+554 EVKVLAEKGESLFIDDKLIAEAAEEAAQEAMQHDEREGLVREYL
-568 DNEELSKAAEGAT
+568 D
-581 MEAMEKDDRKGMVSD
+581 
-596 YLETLLPEDWEKMDL
+596 TLLPENWYELDI
-611 GERRSF
+611 GERISF
-617 LSGDETL
+617 LGD
-624 VKKVGT
+624 KKHELHKEGT
-630 IKRTKVSNVE
+630 MRRTFVTNIE
-640 IWAECFGKRP
+640 IWTECFGNRKEAFTGNDVGP
-650 EDLSG
+650 
-655 QDSFKIAGIMATIP
+655 IATIMNKMK
-669 GWRKSEQRIR
+669 GWTRTDERKSVPGYGRQRIY
-679 LKLYGQ
+679 K
-685 QRVYLKD
+685 VTK
-692 EECDKASK
+692 

>member
-22 EIKTI
+22 EVKTI
-27 DDLKKAVSF
+27 EDLKKAVSF

-55 TDCILLDVD
+55 TDCLLLDID
-64 NDDSEAPEDW
+64 NDDSDAPEDW
-74 VTVEMVKEYF
+74 VTIEMVKEYF

-106 RPKFHLLFPIAKIED
+106 RPKFHLLFPIGKIED

-153 KPPQVEYIKGSIT
+153 KPPQVDYIKGSLTI
-166 LDKFIAWADS
+166 DKFIAWADS
-176 DYSSN
+176 DSN
-181 IEIGEG
+181 PNLEIGEG

-207 DEAYEAILKRNE
+207 DEAYKAILDRNE

-233 TIWKSLSGFN
+233 TIWKSLESFN
-243 HKLLKTPG
+243 KKLLKTPG
-251 YIPPEEYKEID
+251 YIPPDKYKELD
-262 WKSKLIRNEKT
+262 WESKLIRNDKT
-273 HAIVNCTDNIILIL
+273 KAVSNCTNNLILIL
-287 NNDPLL
+287 ENDPLL
-293 KNIVY
+293 RNIVY

-307 IGEVAWPN
+307 VGEIAWPVK
-315 RSRFWRDA
+315 SRFWRDA

-328 ICYINNKYTNFSK
+328 ICYINDKYGNFTK
-341 DNYLNAVTK
+341 ENYVNAVTK

-357 HPIKDYFNKL
+357 HPIKQYLESL
-367 PEWDGVSR
+367 PEWDGTSR
-375 VETFLVDY
+375 VETFLIDY

-391 SRAIIRKILIAAYT
+391 SRAIIKKILVAAYM
-405 RIYSPGIKFDH
+405 RIYHPGIKFDY
-416 ILVLNGPQGVGKST
+416 IMVLNGPQGVGKST
-430 AVAKLGMAWY
+430 AIAKLGMDWY
-440 SDSLNISDMNDKT
+440 SDSLSVSDMIDKT
-453 AAEKLQGYWIL
+453 AAEKRQCYWIL

-511 TNAEEGFLRDVTGNR
+511 TNEQNGYLRDNTGNR

-533 PGTGKKK
+533 PGTGSKK
-540 AWELTADE
+540 AWELTSDE
-548 INQIWA
+548 VKQIWA
-554 EVKVLASKGEKLYL
+554 EVKVLAEKGESLFIDDKLIAEAAEEAAQEAMQHDEREGLVREYL
-568 DNEELSKAAEGAT
+568 D
-581 MEAMEKDDRKGMVSD
+581 
-596 YLETLLPEDWEKMDL
+596 TLLPENWYELDI
-611 GERRSF
+611 GERISF
-617 LSGDETL
+617 LGD
-624 VKKVGT
+624 KKHELHKEGT
-630 IKRTKVSNVE
+630 MRRTFVTNIE
-640 IWAECFGKRP
+640 IWTECFGNRKEAFTGNDVGP
-650 EDLSG
+650 
-655 QDSFKIAGIMATIP
+655 IATIMNKMK
-669 GWRKSEQRIR
+669 GWTRTDERKSVPGYGRQRIY
-679 LKLYGQ
+679 K
-685 QRVYLKD
+685 VTK
-692 EECDKASK
+692 

>member
-22 EIKTI
+22 EVKTI
-27 DDLKKAVSF
+27 EDLKKAVSF

-55 TDCILLDVD
+55 TDCLLLDID
-64 NDDSEAPEDW
+64 NDDSDAPEDW
-74 VTVEMVKEYF
+74 VTIEMVKEYF

-153 KPPQVEYIKGSIT
+153 KPPQVDYIKGSIT

-176 DYSSN
+176 DFN
-181 IEIGEG
+181 PNLEIGEG

-194 SFGARVVKKIGYV
+194 SYGARVVKKIGYV

-226 EEDEIKN
+226 EEDEIKS
-233 TIWKSLSGFN
+233 TIWKSLESFN
-243 HKLLKTPG
+243 KKLLKTPG
-251 YIPPEEYKEID
+251 YIPPEEYKELD
-262 WKSKLIRNEKT
+262 WKSKLIRTDKT
-273 HAIVNCTDNIILIL
+273 KAIANCTNNLLLIL
-287 NNDPLL
+287 ENDPLL

-307 IGEVAWPN
+307 VGEIAWPVK
-315 RSRFWRDA
+315 SRFWRDA

-328 ICYINNKYTNFSK
+328 ICYINDKYGNFTK
-341 DNYLNAVTK
+341 ENYVNAVTK

-357 HPIKDYFNKL
+357 HPIKQYLESL
-367 PEWDGVSR
+367 PEWDGTSR
-375 VETFLVDY
+375 VETFLIDY

-391 SRAIIRKILIAAYT
+391 SRAIIKKILVAAYM
-405 RIYSPGIKFDH
+405 RIYHPGIKFDY
-416 ILVLNGPQGVGKST
+416 IMVLNGPQGVGKST
-430 AVAKLGMAWY
+430 AIAKLGMDWY
-440 SDSLNISDMNDKT
+440 SDSLSVSDMNDKT

-511 TNAEEGFLRDVTGNR
+511 TNEQNGYLRDNTGNR

-533 PGTGKKK
+533 PGTGSKK
-540 AWELTADE
+540 AWELTSDE
-548 INQIWA
+548 VKQIWA
-554 EVKVLASKGEKLYL
+554 EVKVLAEKGESLFIDDKLIAEAAEEAAQEAMQHDEREGLVREYL
-568 DNEELSKAAEGAT
+568 D
-581 MEAMEKDDRKGMVSD
+581 
-596 YLETLLPEDWEKMDL
+596 TLLPENWYELDI
-611 GERRSF
+611 GERVSF
-617 LSGDETL
+617 LGD
-624 VKKVGT
+624 KKHELHKEGT
-630 IKRTKVSNVE
+630 MKRTFVTNIE
-640 IWAECFGKRP
+640 IWTECFGNRKEAFTGNDVGP
-650 EDLSG
+650 
-655 QDSFKIAGIMATIP
+655 IATIMNKMK
-669 GWRKSEQRIR
+669 GWTRTDERKSVPGYGRQRIY
-679 LKLYGQ
+679 K
-685 QRVYLKD
+685 VT
-692 EECDKASK
+692 E